1 LNLWVILS
9 QLLLL
14 VREVVEAA
22 LVALSVTVLLAE
34 NEPALAGNLY
44 QSHLLG
50 ALPAFVQV
58 ALNIIWLGLTD
69 KTEIYSTSPSN

>member
-1 LNLWVILS
+1 MNLWVVLS

-14 VREVVEAA
+14 VREVVEGA

-44 QSHLLG
+44 EAHFLG

-69 KTEIYSTSPSN
+69 KTGIFSTSPSN